1 VVSRDSGL
9 LFAAVTRATVGD
21 ILPRADELDI
31 PEEKLRGYVLNREHV
46 TGTNKA
52 RVFYSALAVIADDWE
67 YLRDQIIAAVQS
79 TPIDEVRPG
88 YEGGSQCSVV
98 VAIAGRNGETR
109 RVVTAWYVPEGDG
122 MPHFVTAYIKN

>member
-1 VVSRDSGL
+1 VSQVR
-9 LFAAVTRATVGD
+9 VGD
-21 ILPRADELDI
+21 TLPRADELDI
-31 PEEKLRGYVLNREHV
+31 PEEKLRGYVLNPEHV

-67 YLRDQIIAAVQS
+67 YLRDQIFVAVQS

-98 VAIAGRNGETR
+98 VTLDGRNGER
-109 RVVTAWYVPEGDG
+109 RQVVTAWYVPPDDG
-122 MPHFVTAYIKN
+122 LPHFVTAYVKGRPIV